1 MDVENRQGACIVG
14 SRPTIAD
21 LAEAA
26 GVSVA
31 TVDRVL
37 NGRLKVREETAR
49 RVYEAAN
56 EIGYHAAGVIRQRIQ
71 ADLPEMRFAFILQ
84 RPDQAF
90 YQEFGR
96 ELQRA
101 VEATSTVRGRSR
113 LAFIEEQNASNV
125 VQALDSIGGGWD
137 AVALTSLDHHAVT
150 KSVEALRARGKPV
163 FSLLSD
169 FAQGVRESYVGLNNI
184 KVGRTAAWIIA
195 RTARRAGKV
204 AVFVGSHRW
213 HGHDLR
219 ETGFRSFF
227 REQAPQFEVL
237 DTLVNLETRQVTHE
251 ALLSLIGRHPD
262 LVGLYVAGGGMEG
275 AISALREEGLPERL
289 SLIVNELTPESVEGL
304 HDDIVTAVI
313 AHTVARALPFPRRPD
328 GQHRAE
334 RLLGNPGPALP
345 ALQSARPGKHLTDRR
360 GRRPIRPAATR
371 APWRCGTSRSASA
384 RP

>member
-1 MDVENRQGACIVG
+1 MG

-21 LAEAA
+21 LAQAA

-37 NGRLKVREETAR
+37 NGRLRVREETAR

-56 EIGYHAAGVIRQRIQ
+56 EIGYHAAGVIGQRIR

-84 RPDQAF
+84 RPDQPF
-90 YQEFGR
+90 YQDFGR

-101 VEATSTVRGRSR
+101 VEATPSVRGRSR
-113 LAFIEEQNASNV
+113 LVFVEEQNAANV
-125 VQALDSIGGGWD
+125 VAALEALGGGWD

-195 RTARRAGKV
+195 RTARRAGRV

-219 ETGFRSFF
+219 EAGFRSFF
-227 REQAPQFEVL
+227 RERAPQFEVL

-251 ALLSLIGRHPD
+251 ALLSLMGRHPD

-275 AISALREEGLPERL
+275 AISALREEGRPEGL
-289 SLIVNELTPESVEGL
+289 GLVVNELTPDSVEAL

-313 AHTVARALPFPRRPD
+313 ATP
-328 GQHRAE
+328 
-334 RLLGNPGPALP
+334 LP
-345 ALQSARPGKHLTDRR
+345 ALCRSLVDLMVSAVQNGFSETPGQLFLPFNLHVPESL
-360 GRRPIRPAATR
+360 
-371 APWRCGTSRSASA
+371 
-384 RP
+384 

>member
-1 MDVENRQGACIVG
+1 MG

-56 EIGYHAAGVIRQRIQ
+56 EIGYHAASVIRQRMR
-71 ADLPEMRFAFILQ
+71 ANLPEMRFAFILQ

-90 YQEFGR
+90 YQEFAR

-101 VEATSTVRGRSR
+101 VEATSTIRGHSR
-113 LAFIEEQNASNV
+113 LVFVDEQNASNV
-125 VQALDSIGGGWD
+125 VRALDSIGGGWD
-137 AVALTSLDHHAVT
+137 AVALTSLDHHSVT
-150 KSVEALRARGKPV
+150 RSVESLRARGRPV

-184 KVGRTAAWIIA
+184 KVGRTAAWMIA

-219 ETGFRSFF
+219 ETGFRSYL
-227 REQAPQFEVL
+227 REHAPQFEVL
-237 DTLVNLETRQVTHE
+237 DTLVNLETREVTHE

-275 AISALREEGLPERL
+275 AISALREEAPRERI
-289 SLIVNELTPESVEGL
+289 SLVVNELTPESVEGL

-313 AHTVARALPFPRRPD
+313 ATP
-328 GQHRAE
+328 
-334 RLLGNPGPALP
+334 LP
-345 ALQSARPGKHLTDRR
+345 ALCRALVDLMAGTVQNGFSGAPGQLFLPFTLHV
-360 GRRPIRPAATR
+360 PE
-371 APWRCGTSRSASA
+371 SV
-384 RP
+384 